1 MKAISI
7 LVLLGIITFF
17 GIATLEQKE
26 EGAYYI
32 GAIITTMTLIP
43 LVYIFIN

>member
-7 LVLLGIITFF
+7 IVLLVIILFF
-17 GIATLEQKE
+17 GIATLEQKQK
-26 EGAYYI
+26 GAYYI
-32 GAIITTMTLIP
+32 GVFITTMTLIP

>member
-7 LVLLGIITFF
+7 LVLLGMIIIF
-17 GIATLEQKE
+17 GIATLKQKE
-26 EGAYYI
+26 KGAYYL
-32 GAIITTMTLIP
+32 GVFITTMTLIP